1 MKMASKQPESRR
13 AAATAKPA
21 GAVSHLETK
30 GPETPKD
37 VAAAAQRK
45 AFDEAMQLFHGGDF
59 RGARERF
66 VMAGGDPDVEIA
78 HAAGLHVSMCDQR
91 LGRLTPVLDTPED
104 HYNYAIALINKRQ
117 LVEADRQL
125 KVAIE
130 ALPGADHVLYAQALS
145 RALQG
150 DLEGS
155 YQHLKRAIQANPRN
169 RSLARTDPDFQ
180 DACRRPPLRELVHP
194 QS

>member
-13 AAATAKPA
+13 VAATSKQA
-21 GAVSHLETK
+21 GAVSRAETTM
-30 GPETPKD
+30 PATSKD

-45 AFDEAMQLFHGGDF
+45 VFDEAMELFHGGDF
-59 RGARERF
+59 RGAREQF
-66 VMAGGDPDVEIA
+66 VRAGEGPNVEIA
-78 HAAGLHVSMCDQR
+78 HAARLHVSMCEQR
-91 LGRLTPVLDTPED
+91 LGRLTPVLNTPED
-104 HYNYAIALINKRQ
+104 HYNYAIALINRRE

-155 YQHLKRAIQANPRN
+155 YQYLKRAIQANPRN

>member
-13 AAATAKPA
+13 ATTTAKPA
-21 GAVSHLETK
+21 GAPTRMESTA
-30 GPETPKD
+30 PESPKD
-37 VAAAAQRK
+37 VAAAAQRTS
-45 AFDEAMQLFHGGDF
+45 FDEAMQLFHGGDF
-59 RGARERF
+59 RGAREQF
-66 VMAGGDPDVEIA
+66 VRAGEGPNVEMA
-78 HAAGLHVSMCDQR
+78 HAAGLHVSMCDKR
-91 LGRLTPVLDTPED
+91 LGRLTPVLNTPED
-104 HYNYAIALINKRQ
+104 YYNYAITLINKRE

-125 KVAIE
+125 KVASE